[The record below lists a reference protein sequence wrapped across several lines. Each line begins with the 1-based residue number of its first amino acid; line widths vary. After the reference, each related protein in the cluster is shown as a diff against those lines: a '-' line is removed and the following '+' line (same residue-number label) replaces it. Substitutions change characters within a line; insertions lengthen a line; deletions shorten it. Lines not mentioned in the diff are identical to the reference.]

1 MKPIPSTLE
10 TRRLA
15 VLARAADGLAKP
27 DPYWSPSVLAR
38 FKAALDCGPDAT
50 PDQLIAVQLAVGRF
64 CDMRLTVDCDGCNRP
79 VERAAIVGEKLDCE
93 SSTATLCRACLLEA
107 LEALDAAP

>member
-15 VLARAADGLAKP
+15 VLARAAEGLAKP
-27 DPYWSPSVLAR
+27 DPYWSPSVLKR

-50 PDQLIAVQLAVGRF
+50 PEEIIAAQLKVGRMTDLALTIVCNG
-64 CDMRLTVDCDGCNRP
+64 CDAEVERVVMVGQAEDCD
-79 VERAAIVGEKLDCE
+79 
-93 SSTATLCRACLLEA
+93 SMTATLCRACLLEA